1 MATVTPNFNWP
12 VPTSTDLV
20 KDGATAIEAL
30 GDSIDASLVDLKGGT
45 TGQVLAKATNT
56 NMDFVWVAQDDSNAI
71 QNSIVDA
78 KGDLIA
84 ASANDTPARLAVGSN
99 GETLVADSSTSTGL
113 RYTSLFGAN
122 KNVFLNADFR
132 INQRGFTS
140 TTSSATYGFDRWRTT
155 MAGGTI
161 TYSAQTF
168 TPGAAPVAG
177 YEAINYARLVTTG
190 QSAAS
195 DRAVLNQLVEDVR
208 VLSGQTVTV
217 SFWAQAGSGTPKVN
231 VILNQNFGTGGSSSV
246 NASVPTAQ
254 TISTSW
260 ARYSFTFAN
269 PSVSGKTIS
278 ATDSRSN
285 VQIYVS
291 DGGDFGSGVGAQNN
305 TFNIWGVQMEAG
317 SVATPF
323 ATATGTIQGELA
335 ACQRYYYRNAY
346 NGTGTGNYAI
356 LGDGQAITTTTANI
370 IINFPVT
377 MRNEPQAVDFSGL
390 IFTDYSNAIAPAI
403 TSMSIYTSRR
413 TANLCFLQVVASSAA
428 LTVSANYYLNGNGS
442 GTSYVGLSAEL

>member
-1 MATVTPNFNWP
+1 MATGR
-12 VPTSTDLV
+12 VPT
-20 KDGATAIEAL
+20 TA
-30 GDSIDASLVDLKGGT
+30 
-45 TGQVLAKATNT
+45 
-56 NMDFVWVAQDDSNAI
+56 
-71 QNSIVDA
+71 NSPLTA
-78 KGDLIA
+78 KGDLFTYSTA
-84 ASANDTPARLAVGSN
+84 PARLAVGLD
-99 GETLVADSSTSTGL
+99 GEQIVADSSTSTGL

-335 ACQRYYYRNAY
+335 ACQRYCYSLL
-346 NGTGTGNYAI
+346 TGTSKSFGIGTNY
-356 LGDGQAITTTTANI
+356 TATAAYTSLS
-370 IINFPVT
+370 FPVT
-377 MRNEPQAVDFSGL
+377 MRTTPTLVAASGSL
-390 IFTDYSNAIAPAI
+390 Y
-403 TSMSIYTSRR
+403 Y
-413 TANLCFLQVVASSAA
+413 A
-428 LTVSANYYLNGNGS
+428 LFRNGS
-442 GTSYVGLSAEL
+442 PDYFDSLTIGETSTNTTTLSNSTEISGTAGQAGMMITQNAAASILFSAEL

>member
-1 MATVTPNFNWP
+1 MATISNTPRPGYVWDA
-12 VPTSTDLV
+12 TDNV
-20 KDGATAIEAL
+20 WYPIGVGAHQHTNAADTPAVIPN
-30 GDSIDASLVDLKGGT
+30 SL
-45 TGQVLAKATNT
+45 
-56 NMDFVWVAQDDSNAI
+56 
-71 QNSIVDA
+71 VDA
-78 KGDLIA
+78 KGDLLTA
-84 ASANDTPARLAVGSN
+84 TADNTPARLAVGSN

-132 INQRGFTS
+132 FNQRGFTS
-140 TTSSATYGFDRWRTT
+140 TTSSAAYGFDRWRTT

-177 YEAINYARLVTTG
+177 YEGINYARLVTTG

-231 VILNQNFGTGGSSSV
+231 VILNQNFGTAGSSSV
-246 NASVPTAQ
+246 NAPVPTAQ

-323 ATATGTIQGELA
+323 QTATGTIQGELA
-335 ACQRYYYRNAY
+335 ACQRYYQAY
-346 NGTGTGNYAI
+346 SGLTYIPATGTTFGSGYRF
-356 LGDGQAITTTTANI
+356 GVQ
-370 IINFPVT
+370 FPVQ
-377 MRNEPQAVDFSGL
+377 MR
-390 IFTDYSNAIAPAI
+390 IAP
-403 TSMSIYTSRR
+403 TVGVTGYSGGGT
-413 TANLCFLQVVASSAA
+413 QVASEFIG
-428 LTVSANYYLNGNGS
+428 VSGFQTGA
-442 GTSYVGLSAEL
+442 TSPSTGPYFTGYTASSEL

>member
-1 MATVTPNFNWP
+1 MATGR
-12 VPTSTDLV
+12 VPT
-20 KDGATAIEAL
+20 TA
-30 GDSIDASLVDLKGGT
+30 
-45 TGQVLAKATNT
+45 
-56 NMDFVWVAQDDSNAI
+56 
-71 QNSIVDA
+71 NSPLTA
-78 KGDLIA
+78 KGDLFTYSTA
-84 ASANDTPARLAVGSN
+84 PARLAVGLD
-99 GETLVADSSTSTGL
+99 GEQIVADSSTSTGL

-335 ACQRYYYRNAY
+335 ACQRYYQQLSGVQYNVIGQAAAIETTYAAGTIYFPVAMRTQPTFAKTGTQY
-346 NGTGTGNYAI
+346 LYINGTIYYP
-356 LGDGQAITTTTANI
+356 TTTTLDSGNTFI
-370 IINFPVT
+370 ILQYTTSGMTRGQSGNVLGNTAFT
-377 MRNEPQAVDFSGL
+377 LQFS
-390 IFTDYSNAIAPAI
+390 S
-403 TSMSIYTSRR
+403 
-413 TANLCFLQVVASSAA
+413 
-428 LTVSANYYLNGNGS
+428 
-442 GTSYVGLSAEL
+442 EL

>member
-1 MATVTPNFNWP
+1 MATGR
-12 VPTSTDLV
+12 VPT
-20 KDGATAIEAL
+20 TA
-30 GDSIDASLVDLKGGT
+30 
-45 TGQVLAKATNT
+45 
-56 NMDFVWVAQDDSNAI
+56 
-71 QNSIVDA
+71 NSPLTA
-78 KGDLIA
+78 KGDLFTYSTA
-84 ASANDTPARLAVGSN
+84 PARLAVGSN
-99 GETLVADSSTSTGL
+99 GESLVADSSTSTGL

-323 ATATGTIQGELA
+323 ATATGTIQGELD
-335 ACQRYYYRNAY
+335 ACCRYYEKNQGAIYVTAASGGLADSYATSVYYKVEKRAQPTLTIFSSGNQGGTSGSATWY
-346 NGTGTGNYAI
+346 GGGTGTVAAAAQESNTETQFTIRRAGVSTSTFAI
-356 LGDGQAITTTTANI
+356 
-370 IINFPVT
+370 
-377 MRNEPQAVDFSGL
+377 
-390 IFTDYSNAIAPAI
+390 
-403 TSMSIYTSRR
+403 MSYTS
-413 TANLCFLQVVASSAA
+413 
-428 LTVSANYYLNGNGS
+428 
-442 GTSYVGLSAEL
+442 SAEL